1 MEAKSVSP
9 GFWYFRPPRVEPTP
23 TAQAD
28 ADPRAFLAVTAAL
41 VLAVTGACTGNQT
54 NGLEKKAA
62 AEVQQDAAAA
72 LKAAKTVRV
81 TGATLSQGRRV
92 RLDLR
97 LQDGRSSGV
106 VMLTGA
112 QAEFTAIGSDF
123 YLKGNQQV
131 WQALLAPPP
140 VEGFAGQWVK
150 LRSEQVTL
158 DLISIESL
166 AAQLTD
172 NAWRLQPKVEQAT
185 LGDRKVVVLS
195 QQDGS
200 RLYVANT
207 GPAHPLRIDHRK
219 PDGWQVDLAEHGAD
233 LQVAAPSNSLS
244 NGLTPAESAWL
255 DKVEKLTATMEKAF
269 EAIPTYLSA
278 SALTTAAT
286 RLRGCNQ
293 ELARIGSP
301 SYRLEPVHALAERAC
316 AKYEKG
322 AQCFASAARIGI
334 PRAGSAAER
343 KLDSAIRC
351 GFASSEA
358 SVMLR
363 DAMNT
368 GDEIRS
374 KLS

>member
-1 MEAKSVSP
+1 M
-9 GFWYFRPPRVEPTP
+9 
-23 TAQAD
+23 
-28 ADPRAFLAVTAAL
+28 
-41 VLAVTGACTGNQT
+41 
-54 NGLEKKAA
+54 
-62 AEVQQDAAAA
+62 QQNAAAA

-81 TGATLSQGRRV
+81 AGAT
-92 RLDLR
+92 
-97 LQDGRSSGV
+97 V

-112 QAEFTAIGSDF
+112 RAEFTTIGSDF
-123 YLKGNQQV
+123 YLKGNQQA
-131 WQALLAPPP
+131 WQALQAPPP

-195 QQDGS
+195 QQDG
-200 RLYVANT
+200 
-207 GPAHPLRIDHRK
+207 
-219 PDGWQVDLAEHGAD
+219 WQVDLAEHGAD
-233 LQVAAPSNSLS
+233 LQIAAPSNSLS

-293 ELARIGSP
+293 ELARIGLP
-301 SYRLEPVHALAERAC
+301 
-316 AKYEKG
+316 
-322 AQCFASAARIGI
+322 
-334 PRAGSAAER
+334 PRASPCAG
-343 KLDSAIRC
+343 
-351 GFASSEA
+351 
-358 SVMLR
+358 
-363 DAMNT
+363 
-368 GDEIRS
+368 
-374 KLS
+374 